1 MPESDVR
8 DPDPRQA
15 RRILAGL
22 TVALAGWGIY
32 LAIGA
37 TGAFLDTRLWDP
49 RKSLIV
55 IACSAAFLIFW
66 WTILGI
72 RARRPATTSVP
83 PWNWPSVLSCLIASL
98 GLLLAWLS
106 ARSRTPVPGPIDA
119 RAAWLGFSAA
129 GSWIAAA
136 VLALIGASNPRPQRG
151 KLLALLTFALLLAAI
166 VLFLWRPAA

>member
-15 RRILAGL
+15 RRILTGL
-22 TVALAGWGIY
+22 TIALAGWGIY

-37 TGAFLDTRLWDP
+37 TGAFLDSRLWDP

-55 IACSAAFLIFW
+55 ITCSSGFLIFW

-72 RARRPATTSVP
+72 RARRKTAAPLA
-83 PWNWPSVLSCLIASL
+83 PWNWPSVLSCLVASL
-98 GLLLAWLS
+98 GLLFGWLAMRPT
-106 ARSRTPVPGPIDA
+106 APGPIDA
-119 RAAWLGFSAA
+119 RTAWLGLIAA
-129 GSWIAAA
+129 GTLVAAA

-151 KLLALLTFALLLAAI
+151 KLLALLTFALLLGAI
-166 VLFLWRPAA
+166 ILFLWRPTA